1 MASWNRA
8 WSSVTETWA
17 TAVGNWGDLG
27 YSPAT
32 QTLTFT
38 TEAPNI
44 PVGIGVSAGTL
55 TITGYPPITVEDMPH
70 VIPAGATLTLTGS
83 VPGIAQGVEDF
94 PAKGTLTLT
103 GSAPV
108 PGITY
113 RFTIE
118 NGNLVIEGQDVDPQH
133 RAPKYKP
140 EIQVI

>member
-1 MASWNRA
+1 MAAWNRA

-17 TAVGNWGDLG
+17 SAVGAWGDLE
-27 YSPAT
+27 YNPAT
-32 QTLTFT
+32 QSLTLTT
-38 TEAPNI
+38 SEPNI
-44 PVGIGVSAGTL
+44 PIGIGVSAGAL
-55 TITGYPPITVEDMPH
+55 TISGYPPITVEDMPH
-70 VIPAGATLTLTGS
+70 FIPAGSTLTLTGS
-83 VPGIAQGVEDF
+83 IPGVAEGIAPL

-118 NGNLVIEGQDVDPQH
+118 NGNLVIEGKDVDPQH

-140 EIQVI
+140 DIQVL